1 MREDDDALQILVAH
15 GKLEK
20 KRQRMMRGD
29 GDEED
34 ERRGPLVGMVNRIA
48 LRAIMSV
55 SLKDLVES
63 LDVLSILSNFLNKK
77 S

>member
-1 MREDDDALQILVAH
+1 
-15 GKLEK
+15 
-20 KRQRMMRGD
+20 MMRGD